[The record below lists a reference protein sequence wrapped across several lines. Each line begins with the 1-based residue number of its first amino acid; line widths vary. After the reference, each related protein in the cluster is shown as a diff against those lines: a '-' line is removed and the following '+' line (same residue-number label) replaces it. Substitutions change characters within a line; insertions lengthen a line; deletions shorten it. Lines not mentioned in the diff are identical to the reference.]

1 MSKKVM
7 RHITDLGAAA
17 YVLMNKYKIVGKRGQ
32 AVYFEVAEEELE
44 SFENLNYEYISN
56 EFHQFDSC
64 LMSLKK
70 TREHQPREKN
80 VGEITDLGA
89 AAYVLMKGYDVVG
102 REGQKF
108 FFNIKEKGT
117 DAFQRRRLDY
127 LSSEFHRFDSCL
139 MSLKKIGDYMPIDP
153 PDDV

>member
-1 MSKKVM
+1 MSTAI
-7 RHITDLGAAA
+7 RHVTDLGAAA
-17 YVLMNKYKIVGKRGQ
+17 FVLMNKYKLIGKKGQ
-32 AVYFEVAEEELE
+32 AVYFEIPENELE
-44 SFENLNYEYISN
+44 AFEELNYEYIRSD
-56 EFHQFDSC
+56 FLKFDSC

-70 TREHQPREKN
+70 TREHRPKEKEL
-80 VGEITDLGA
+80 GELSDLGA
-89 AAYVLMKGYDVVG
+89 AAYVLMKDYRVVG

-108 FFNIKEKGT
+108 FFDIGEKGF

-153 PDDV
+153 DES